1 MTRIKIDYGIDLGTT
16 NSSICRMEKGNP
28 VVIKTDTQKETL
40 PSCVSIN
47 KKGSIKTGDGAYNT
61 MKSDK
66 RRATRNWVDEGTNTY
81 IEFKRTMGTDTLYAS
96 PNAGRQFTSEQLSAE
111 ILKSLKSFVTDE
123 QVRSAV
129 ITVPAKFTVGQKTA
143 TLHAASLAGFEHCEL
158 LQEPI
163 AAAFAY
169 GYSSDNKDGIW
180 MVFDFGGGTFDAAL
194 LRSEEGILQVF
205 DTAGDNYLGG
215 KDLDNAIVDK
225 IIIPYL
231 QKEYSIEGILSN
243 PKKNIVFRDA
253 MKTYAEEVK
262 NQLSFK
268 ESEDIISNL
277 GDLGLDDNGDEIE
290 LDITVEQKQVFDAM
304 RPTFQKAIDICKNLL
319 DRNSLK
325 GNNLEKLILVGG
337 PTYSPLIRQMLK
349 EQVSP
354 NIDSSIN
361 PMTAVATGATLYA
374 ATLDSHLDD
383 DEVVPNGVKLKLKY
397 NNTSVANSEWV
408 AISVDTTASTFTDTS
423 NLQVELLRTDKAW
436 ASGKFSLAN
445 NKTTLEVNLLNGK
458 NTTFSIFCY
467 DHKGNRVECQPSE
480 FTIVGMDSP
489 IAIMPYYTGIA
500 FWDTEREKKIFQAAR
515 GLEKN
520 KALPAIG
527 VINGLRTSRQLRPGI
542 SSDIMTVPVY
552 QCEDNPSVGR
562 NADLYEY
569 VADIV
574 VNGEEVPTLIPENSP
589 IDITLKMNSSEQ
601 MTMDIYFPSAD
612 FSISKILDTSKKQNI
627 SEIEKQIHRLIE
639 DAHNGLQQMKE
650 LGISTQNLAIELSSI
665 VSENRNSNEK
675 KAILQH
681 LKEILRRIEELDAE
695 TEWLRLEKEIRETFD
710 SLDYAFM
717 NLNIEMDKEKLATL
731 RQNRDQI
738 LSTKNVNLGR
748 NFLEQLTQVYNQQT
762 ILYQC
767 INWIE
772 HLHKNF
778 LAYSW
783 KDEGHARRL
792 LNSAL
797 PMLNQNPKESEL
809 YPVFKQIMGL
819 LNDDVDLNDGNIPV
833 KGY

>member
-1 MTRIKIDYGIDLGTT
+1 MTRINIDYGIDLGTT

-47 KKGSIKTGDGAYNT
+47 KKGGIKTGDSAYNT

-66 RRATRNWVDEGTNTY
+66 RRATRNWVNEGTNTY

-96 PNAGRQFTSEQLSAE
+96 PNAGRQFTSEELSAE
-111 ILKSLKSFVTDE
+111 VLKSLKSFVTDE
-123 QVRSAV
+123 QIRAAV

-194 LRSEEGILQVF
+194 LRAEEGILQVF

-215 KDLDNAIVDK
+215 KDLDKAIVDK

-231 QKEYSIEGILSN
+231 QKNYAIEGILSD
-243 PKKNIVFRDA
+243 PVKNIVLRDA
-253 MKTYAEEVK
+253 MKTYAEEAK

-277 GDLGLDDNGDEIE
+277 GDLGLDDNGEEIE
-290 LDITVEQKQVFDAM
+290 LDITVTQEQVFEAM
-304 RPTFQKAIDICKNLL
+304 RPVFQKAIDICRNLL
-319 DRNSLK
+319 ERNSLK
-325 GNNLEKLILVGG
+325 SNDLEKLILIGG
-337 PTYSPLIRQMLK
+337 PTYSPLIRKMLQ

-361 PMTAVATGATLYA
+361 PMTAVATGAALYA
-374 ATLDSHLDD
+374 ATLNSPLED
-383 DEVVPNGVKLKLKY
+383 DEVVPNGVKLKLNY
-397 NNTSVANSEWV
+397 NNTSVADTEWV
-408 AISVDTTASTFTDTS
+408 AITVDGATTTYADTAG
-423 NLQVELLRTDKAW
+423 LQVELVRTDKAW
-436 ASGKFSLAN
+436 ASGKFPLTG
-445 NKTTLEVNLLNGK
+445 NKCTLEVSLLNGK
-458 NTTFSIFCY
+458 NSTFSVFCY
-467 DHKGNRVECQPSE
+467 DRKGNRVECQPSE

-500 FWDTEREKKIFQAAR
+500 FWDTERKKKIFRAAK

-527 VINGLRTSRQLRPGI
+527 VVNGLRTSKQLRPGI

-552 QCEDNPSVGR
+552 QCEDSPTTDR

-612 FSISKILDTSKKQNI
+612 FSISKILDTSKKQII
-627 SEIEKQIHRLIE
+627 SEIEKQIHQLIE
-639 DAHNGLQQMKE
+639 ETRTSLQQMEE
-650 LGISTQNLAIELSSI
+650 LGISTHSLDIELASVISD
-665 VSENRNSNEK
+665 NRNSNEK
-675 KAILQH
+675 KAILQR
-681 LKEILRRIEELDAE
+681 LKEILRKMEELDSD
-695 TEWLRLEKEIRETFD
+695 TEWFRLEKEIRNTFD
-710 SLDYAFM
+710 QLDYAFM
-717 NLNIEMDKEKLATL
+717 HMDIKMEERELVHL
-731 RQNRDQI
+731 RQNRDQV
-738 LSTKNVNLGR
+738 LESKNVKIGK
-748 NFLEQLTQVYNQQT
+748 NFLEHLTRVYNHYT
-762 ILYQC
+762 LLYQC
-767 INWIE
+767 INFIE
-772 HLHKNF
+772 DVHSNF
-778 LAYSW
+778 QACRW
-783 KDEGHARRL
+783 KDVVEARRL
-792 LNSAL
+792 VNNAVL
-797 PMLNQNPKESEL
+797 MLKQNPSESEILPFVRQISELL
-809 YPVFKQIMGL
+809 YDEEGLIGIPGL
-819 LNDDVDLNDGNIPV
+819 LQ
-833 KGY
+833 K